1 MKPRIDDR
9 LDIPAPLVGVHLGWT
24 SWLLIGVI
32 SVFGFF
38 ALAWPFVVPAVDV
51 ATQHSQDAPFI
62 LAALLPLM
70 LALVIAQVNEGG
82 LDTRALAMLGVLSAI
97 SAVMRPVL
105 GAGTAGVESIFF
117 ILILAG
123 RAFGPG
129 FGFLLG
135 NTAMFASALLT
146 AGVGPWLPFQMM
158 GASICGLAAGLLPR
172 RVHGKAEIAM
182 LIGLGVVNA
191 YAFGMMM
198 NLWFW
203 PFITGT
209 SIDGVATGALDYVPG
224 APLVDNLRSFLW
236 FTLLTSTA
244 GFDTGRALATAIA
257 LAVLGRPLLVVLRR
271 AAGMARIQ
279 ATAHPSDTQAGVA

>member
-1 MKPRIDDR
+1 MPRVDDR
-9 LDIPAPLVGVHLGWT
+9 LDIPAPIVGVRIGWA
-24 SWLLIGVI
+24 SGLLIAATN
-32 SVFGFF
+32 VFGFL
-38 ALAWPFVVPAVDV
+38 ALTWPFFIPASGVP
-51 ATQHSQDAPFI
+51 TQHSQDAPFI

-70 LALVIAQVNEGG
+70 VLLVIAQVNEGG
-82 LDTRALAMLGVLSAI
+82 LDTKALAMLGVLSAI
-97 SAVMRPVL
+97 SAVIRPVL

-135 NTAMFASALLT
+135 NTALFASALIT

-158 GASICGLAAGLLPR
+158 GAGLCGLVAGLLPKKPR
-172 RVHGKAEIAM
+172 GKAEIAM
-182 LIGLGVVNA
+182 LVVLGVVNA
-191 YAFGMMM
+191 YLFGMMM

-209 SIDGVATGALDYVPG
+209 GVEGLAVGALDYVPG
-224 APLVDNLRSFLW
+224 APLSDNLRSFLW

-244 GFDTGRALATAIA
+244 GFDTGRAIATAIG
-257 LAVLGRPLLVVLRR
+257 LMVLGRPILVVLRR
-271 AAGMARIQ
+271 AAGMARISASPTM
-279 ATAHPSDTQAGVA
+279 ATANAAQSS